1 MRSYLRPLLALAPI
15 VAAPAA
21 GVPTQSQQAPTAQ
34 DPALDALVQEALDHN
49 PDLARDRA
57 LVDASKEQIPQAKA
71 LPDPTLSLGLQ
82 NDGFKGIQVGKM
94 ETSYYQVML
103 TQPFPWPGKRGL
115 RGEIAGVGADIS
127 RITTERTRLTLKADV
142 ERAYYGLLLVR
153 GQLQLLE
160 RQALFLQKAQG
171 ITQTRYE
178 VGQGAQADL
187 LRAQLERTRLN
198 QTRLSLEAEERTQLA
213 ILNRLR
219 GRREDTAI
227 PTTASLGDL
236 PLPSAPSTD
245 LLMKQA
251 EAKSPELL
259 AAESGVKQADL
270 NLKLAKRDRLPDFA
284 VSAAYMPRGGLDPMW
299 SVGVSVSLPV
309 WSKQKQ
315 QRAVSEQAWR
325 RKAQGSETES
335 VRNLLMQRI
344 RERSAQMDSVLGTIR
359 IYREG
364 LLVQSEA
371 TFQATL
377 AQYETGRAPFLSVLE
392 TLNGWV
398 ADRGGLLQALAQAEA
413 IRIAQEEY
421 NLSGTPSISS
431 SGLSAGSLAMG
442 GTPGGSAMA
451 TSPSSKSGAAP
462 VQGDSGASSKP
473 M

>member
-1 MRSYLRPLLALAPI
+1 M
-15 VAAPAA
+15 
-21 GVPTQSQQAPTAQ
+21 
-34 DPALDALVQEALDHN
+34 
-49 PDLARDRA
+49 
-57 LVDASKEQIPQAKA
+57 
-71 LPDPTLSLGLQ
+71 
-82 NDGFKGIQVGKM
+82 
-94 ETSYYQVML
+94 
-103 TQPFPWPGKRGL
+103 
-115 RGEIAGVGADIS
+115 
-127 RITTERTRLTLKADV
+127 
-142 ERAYYGLLLVR
+142 
-153 GQLQLLE
+153 
-160 RQALFLQKAQG
+160 
-171 ITQTRYE
+171 
-178 VGQGAQADL
+178 
-187 LRAQLERTRLN
+187 
-198 QTRLSLEAEERTQLA
+198 
-213 ILNRLR
+213 
-219 GRREDTAI
+219 
-227 PTTASLGDL
+227 
-236 PLPSAPSTD
+236 
-245 LLMKQA
+245 
-251 EAKSPELL
+251 
-259 AAESGVKQADL
+259 
-270 NLKLAKRDRLPDFA
+270 
-284 VSAAYMPRGGLDPMW
+284 
-299 SVGVSVSLPV
+299 
-309 WSKQKQ
+309 
-315 QRAVSEQAWR
+315 SEQAWR

-462 VQGDSGASSKP
+462 VQGDSSASSKS